1 MIKMS
6 CAWLD
11 LHVGANVRERFF
23 KSSAVCSHWNQ
34 EGRTCACSSDGL
46 GLLYPDFNW
55 EPGRVNTPNQGLLKA
70 VFHSHPWKI
79 PVVASYPIFRWIPD
93 HA

>member
-1 MIKMS
+1 MIRMS

-11 LHVGANVRERFF
+11 LCVGANVRERFF
-23 KSSAVCSHWNQ
+23 QSSAVCSRWNQ
-34 EGRTCACSSDGL
+34 AGRTCAWSSDGL
-46 GLLYPDFNW
+46 GLLYLDFNW
-55 EPGRVNTPNQGLLKA
+55 EPDRVNTPNWGLLKA

-79 PVVASYPIFRWIPD
+79 PVVASYPIFRWIPN

>member
-1 MIKMS
+1 MLGRGFLRAALWVAIGTRK
-6 CAWLD
+6 
-11 LHVGANVRERFF
+11 
-23 KSSAVCSHWNQ
+23 
-34 EGRTCACSSDGL
+34 EGPVPAAAMDWGFCTRILTGSQA
-46 GLLYPDFNW
+46 
-55 EPGRVNTPNQGLLKA
+55 VNTPNQGLLKA